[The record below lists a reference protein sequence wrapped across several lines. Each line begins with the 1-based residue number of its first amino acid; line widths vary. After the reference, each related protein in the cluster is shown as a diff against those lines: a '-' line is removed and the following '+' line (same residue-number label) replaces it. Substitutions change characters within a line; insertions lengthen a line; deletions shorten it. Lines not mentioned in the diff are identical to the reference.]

1 MDETGETQRNS
12 MRDRLNAIMTTRA
25 TDADV
30 QRRALAVM
38 QLVVAMLVANVL
50 FLVLALLS
58 SDGGNLFIPIA
69 SSACF
74 IGAFVLARQGRASV
88 AAWIVL
94 LAFLTGAMIAVANLP
109 LDLASNVGYFLTV
122 LIVIASLTLT
132 PGQIWLVTGGIVA
145 TFLATFA
152 LTHPGFWDIAPV
164 RTQVLNSSVLL
175 VVVGFVTYIGARIA
189 WRAIHEA
196 YQARTLA
203 ERMQAELAQANAQLE
218 TRVAERTAELSRTLA
233 AQQALTGELQRSLA
247 AQQELSQ
254 IILELSLP
262 VIPVREG
269 TVVVPLSGTID
280 STRAAKLT
288 ESVLQVIEQR
298 HIHTV
303 ILDIT
308 GVPIVDTQV
317 AQALVRTASA
327 ARLMGAETILVGIR
341 PEVAQTLIGLG
352 IHLGLRTAATL
363 QEGLELPT
371 RNAHRRNGS
380 AGAQTRMK
388 AFYED
393 TSAR

>member
-1 MDETGETQRNS
+1 
-12 MRDRLNAIMTTRA
+12 MRDRFNAIMTTRA

-38 QLVVAMLVANVL
+38 QLIAAMLVANVL
-50 FLVLALLS
+50 FLVLSLLS
-58 SDGGNLFIPIA
+58 PNRENALIPIA
-69 SSACF
+69 SSVCF
-74 IGAFVLARQGRASV
+74 IGAFVLARRGYASG

-94 LAFLTGAMIAVANLP
+94 LAFLAGALIAVANVQP
-109 LDLASNVGYFLTV
+109 ELASNVGYFLTA

-132 PGQIWLVTGGIVA
+132 PGQLWLVTFGVVA
-145 TFLATFA
+145 SYLATLA
-152 LTHPGFWDIAPV
+152 ITHPGFWDSTMV
-164 RTQVLNSSVLL
+164 RQQTMNSSVLL
-175 VVVGFVTYIGARIA
+175 VVIGFVSYIGARLV
-189 WRAIHEA
+189 RRTIHEA

-203 ERMQAELAQANAQLE
+203 ERVRTELAQANAQLE
-218 TRVAERTAELSRTLA
+218 TRVTERTAELSQALA
-233 AQQALTGELQRSLA
+233 AQKALTEELQRSLA

-262 VIPVREG
+262 IIPVREG

-288 ESVLQVIEQR
+288 ESVLKTIEQR

-317 AQALVRTASA
+317 AQALVRTAGA
-327 ARLMGAETILVGIR
+327 ARLMGAETILVGTR

-363 QEGLELPT
+363 QEGLELQTPG
-371 RNAHRRNGS
+371 AHRRNG
-380 AGAQTRMK
+380 GVVAQVRTK
-388 AFYED
+388 VLHED
-393 TSAR
+393 TSTR